1 MSVITTRSGTSS
13 LTARMAR
20 LPILSGS
27 HARAQ
32 SSVRLAW
39 SEWGKMQIAGMFS
52 RAARSAARRAPS
64 RVRRSTPGI
73 EAISPSAPA
82 TSVTKIGQIRLAGVR
97 FRSDTI
103 ARMLALRRSRRRR
116 PAGKGAMMGLAMG
129 ASCLGWGNRA
139 AFPWLKPVLRSR
151 ADKDKELPV
160 PQFDNLIGLLGSRS
174 FSTIWFWLVL
184 IGMWS
189 VTGRSVIGIP
199 SEVLARARAALAG
212 DDGQGPAVITLLD
225 WLSLIL
231 PRWQLRPR
239 EGAAFLGVTSFLMT
253 SLAVLGFVFWLEMAQ
268 ALTLLLLPFWAL
280 FWMRVRLARRL
291 VPLVHAAQEGRAPVS
306 QAAGDAARAMVWHK
320 RFVTILSMIAV
331 AVTALWG
338 ALWTVL
344 HPVGF

>member
-1 MSVITTRSGTSS
+1 M
-13 LTARMAR
+13 
-20 LPILSGS
+20 
-27 HARAQ
+27 
-32 SSVRLAW
+32 
-39 SEWGKMQIAGMFS
+39 
-52 RAARSAARRAPS
+52 
-64 RVRRSTPGI
+64 
-73 EAISPSAPA
+73 
-82 TSVTKIGQIRLAGVR
+82 
-97 FRSDTI
+97 
-103 ARMLALRRSRRRR
+103 
-116 PAGKGAMMGLAMG
+116 
-129 ASCLGWGNRA
+129 
-139 AFPWLKPVLRSR
+139 
-151 ADKDKELPV
+151 

-189 VTGRSVIGIP
+189 VVGRSVLGIP
-199 SEVLARARAALAG
+199 TEVLARARASLAG
-212 DDGQGPAVITLLD
+212 DDAQGPAVITLLD

-268 ALTLLLLPFWAL
+268 ALTLLLLPFWVL

>member
-1 MSVITTRSGTSS
+1 
-13 LTARMAR
+13 
-20 LPILSGS
+20 
-27 HARAQ
+27 
-32 SSVRLAW
+32 
-39 SEWGKMQIAGMFS
+39 
-52 RAARSAARRAPS
+52 
-64 RVRRSTPGI
+64 
-73 EAISPSAPA
+73 
-82 TSVTKIGQIRLAGVR
+82 
-97 FRSDTI
+97 
-103 ARMLALRRSRRRR
+103 
-116 PAGKGAMMGLAMG
+116 
-129 ASCLGWGNRA
+129 
-139 AFPWLKPVLRSR
+139 LKPVLRSR

-189 VTGRSVIGIP
+189 VAGRSVLGIP
-199 SEVLARARAALAG
+199 TEVLARARASLAG
-212 DDGQGPAVITLLD
+212 DDAQGPAVITLLD

-268 ALTLLLLPFWAL
+268 ALTLLLLPFWVL

-306 QAAGDAARAMVWHK
+306 QAAGNAARAMVWHK